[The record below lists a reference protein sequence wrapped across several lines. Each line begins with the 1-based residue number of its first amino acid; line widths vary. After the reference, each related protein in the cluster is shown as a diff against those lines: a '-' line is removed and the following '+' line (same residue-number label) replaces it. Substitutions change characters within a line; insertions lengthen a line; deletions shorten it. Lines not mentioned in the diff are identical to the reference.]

1 MDYELRKAGT
11 SQASLSASPNL
22 ADDELGH
29 PAGLGDPAAHA
40 AQTGPVASAVRR
52 VLNGV
57 DALCRAVLVAALV
70 IELSIVL
77 TEICSRFWFHQSL
90 LWSDEAAKMFL
101 SLIAFV
107 GGALAYRA
115 RHHSTVE
122 FITAKL
128 PATLRISVAIGID
141 LLVLVVAIVVGYV
154 SLNLLSIASMSNTPI
169 LDINSAWLMLPLTI
183 GLALTAIFALERLI
197 FEYQLRHVLPAA
209 VAVAV
214 LVGIVY
220 IASVVPSLHLSNG
233 TALSVMLVAFLFAV
247 LLGLPVSYAMLLGS
261 LMFLLVSGVAP
272 LIAAAQNTYDGTGN
286 FILLTLPFFIW
297 AGLIMERGGISLRL
311 VRFAMTL
318 VGHMRGGLLQVVVL
332 TIYMISGISG
342 SKIADVVAV
351 GSVLRRELKKQ
362 GYKPEQGAA
371 VLASSAAMSET
382 IPPSLAMLVLGSV
395 APISIGTL
403 FIAGLLPAAVIAT
416 LLMVL
421 NYVLSRNNGVASIP
435 RATMP
440 ELLRATGGAVLPLVM
455 PVIMVIGIR
464 FGIATPTEVS
474 AVAVL
479 YGLVL
484 AYAIYRAVDLKMLYT
499 IAVESCL
506 LAGMVLFIIAAA
518 FSFGWTLT
526 AANLP
531 ANLAAILHSLGDS
544 RVVFILG
551 SIVLLIVVGSLLEGL
566 PALIILGPLL
576 MPIATQYG
584 IDIIHYSMIMIL
596 AMGVGI
602 FIPPIGI
609 GFYVSCTVAESRL
622 EATTKAMLPYFVVLL
637 IGVLVV
643 AFVPWFTHAVPYL
656 LQNK

>member
-1 MDYELRKAGT
+1 MPDTLAMLSDDALAQELDHVPGST
-11 SQASLSASPNL
+11 
-22 ADDELGH
+22 
-29 PAGLGDPAAHA
+29 DPGAVILRR
-40 AQTGPVASAVRR
+40 GPVADRIRSL
-52 VLNGV
+52 LNGL
-57 DALCRAVLVAALV
+57 DLGCRALLVIALV
-70 IELSIVL
+70 IQLAIVL
-77 TEICSRFWFHQSL
+77 TGIVSRFWFDESL
-90 LWSDEAAKMFL
+90 LWADEAAKLFL
-101 SLIAFV
+101 SLTAFV
-107 GGALAYRA
+107 GGALAFRA
-115 RHHSTVE
+115 RHHTTVE
-122 FITAKL
+122 FLTGKFSPRWRA
-128 PATLRISVAIGID
+128 SVA
-141 LLVLVVAIVVGYV
+141 VAIDALILVAAAVVGYV
-154 SLNLLSIASMSNTPI
+154 SLDLLSISATSNTPI
-169 LDINSAWLMLPLTI
+169 LDINAAWLVLPLTV
-183 GLALTAIFALERLI
+183 GMALVVLFAIERLVY
-197 FEYQLRHVLPAA
+197 FHAPGVVVPALLI
-209 VAVAV
+209 VAL

-220 IASVVPSLHLSNG
+220 AISVVPSLHFDNG
-233 TALSVMLVAFLFAV
+233 TALAVMLVAFLLAV

-261 LMFLLVSGVAP
+261 LMFLLISGVAP
-272 LIAAAQNTYDGTGN
+272 LIAAAQNTFDGTGN
-286 FILLTLPFFIW
+286 FVLLTLPFFIW
-297 AGLIMERGGISLRL
+297 AGLIMEKGGISLRL
-311 VRFAMTL
+311 VQFAMTL
-318 VGHMRGGLLQVVVL
+318 VGHMRGGLLQVAVL
-332 TIYMISGISG
+332 TIYMVSGISG

-362 GYKPEQGAA
+362 GYRPEQGAA

-403 FIAGLLPAAVIAT
+403 FIAGLLPAAVIAS

-421 NYVLSRNNGVASIP
+421 NYVLSRRDNMASRP
-435 RATMP
+435 RATAA

-474 AVAVL
+474 SVAVL
-479 YGLVL
+479 YGLIL
-484 AYAIYRAVDLKMLYT
+484 AFAIYRAVGLKTLYQ

-518 FSFGWTLT
+518 FSFAWTLT

-531 ANLAAILHSLGDS
+531 ANLAMVLHSIGDN
-544 RVVFILG
+544 RIVFTLG

-576 MPIATQYG
+576 MPMASQYG

-609 GFYVSCTVAESRL
+609 GFYVSCTVSESRL
-622 EATTKAMLPYFVVLL
+622 EATSKAMLPYLAVLI

-643 AFVPWFTHAVPYL
+643 AFVPWFTLAVPRL
-656 LQNK
+656 VQGH

>member
-1 MDYELRKAGT
+1 M
-11 SQASLSASPNL
+11 
-22 ADDELGH
+22 
-29 PAGLGDPAAHA
+29 
-40 AQTGPVASAVRR
+40 
-52 VLNGV
+52 
-57 DALCRAVLVAALV
+57 VAALV
-70 IELSIVL
+70 IQLAIVL
-77 TEICSRFWFHQSL
+77 GGIVSRFWFDQSL
-90 LWSDEAAKMFL
+90 LWADEAAKLFL
-101 SLIAFV
+101 SLTAFV

-115 RHHSTVE
+115 RHHTTVE
-122 FITAKL
+122 FLTGKFS
-128 PATLRISVAIGID
+128 PKWRESVAVAID
-141 LLVLVVAIVVGYV
+141 LLILVAAAVVGYV
-154 SLNLLSIASMSNTPI
+154 SLDLLSISATSNTPI
-169 LDINSAWLMLPLTI
+169 LDINAAWLILPLTV
-183 GLALTAIFALERLI
+183 GLALIALFAIERLVY
-197 FEYQLRHVLPAA
+197 EHAPRRVVPALCI
-209 VAVAV
+209 VVP
-214 LVGIVY
+214 LVCIVY
-220 IASVVPSLHLSNG
+220 AVSIVPSLHLGNG
-233 TALSVMLVAFLFAV
+233 TALGVMLAAFLLAV
-247 LLGLPVSYAMLLGS
+247 LLGLPVSFAMLLGS
-261 LMFLLVSGVAP
+261 LMFLLISGVAP
-272 LIAAAQNTYDGTGN
+272 LIAAAQNTFDGTSN

-297 AGLIMERGGISLRL
+297 AGLIMEKGGISLRL

-332 TIYMISGISG
+332 TIYMVSGISG

-403 FIAGLLPAAVIAT
+403 FIAGLLPAAVIAL

-421 NYVLSRNNGVASIP
+421 NYVLSRRANIGSAP
-435 RATMP
+435 RATSA

-464 FGIATPTEVS
+464 FGVATPTEVS

-484 AYAIYRAVDLKMLYT
+484 AFVIYRAVDVKVLYA

-518 FSFGWTLT
+518 FSFAWTLT

-531 ANLAAILHSLGDS
+531 ANLALILHSLGDN
-544 RVVFILG
+544 RIVFILG

-609 GFYVSCTVAESRL
+609 GFYVSCSVSESRL
-622 EATTKAMLPYFVVLL
+622 EATSRAMLPYFGVL
-637 IGVLVV
+637 IAGVLVV
-643 AFVPWFTHAVPYL
+643 AFVPWFTLAVPHL
-656 LQNK
+656 LQGH

>member
-1 MDYELRKAGT
+1 MPDTLAMLSDGELAQET
-11 SQASLSASPNL
+11 DQ
-22 ADDELGH
+22 
-29 PAGLGDPAAHA
+29 GLDHVPGSTDPGAAVLRR
-40 AQTGPVASAVRR
+40 GPVADRIR
-52 VLNGV
+52 GLLNGLDV
-57 DALCRAVLVAALV
+57 GCRAILVIALV
-70 IELSIVL
+70 IQLAIVL
-77 TEICSRFWFHQSL
+77 TGIVSRFWFDESL
-90 LWSDEAAKMFL
+90 LWADEAAKLFL
-101 SLIAFV
+101 SLTAFV
-107 GGALAYRA
+107 GGALAFRA
-115 RHHSTVE
+115 RHHTTVE
-122 FITAKL
+122 FLTGRFS
-128 PATLRISVAIGID
+128 PRWRVSVAVGID
-141 LLVLVVAIVVGYV
+141 ALILVAATVVGYV
-154 SLNLLSIASMSNTPI
+154 SLDLLSISATSNTPI
-169 LDINSAWLMLPLTI
+169 LDINAAWLVLPLTI
-183 GLALTAIFALERLI
+183 GMALVALFAIERLVY
-197 FEYQLRHVLPAA
+197 FHALRVVVPALVM
-209 VAVAV
+209 VAL

-220 IASVVPSLHLSNG
+220 AISVVPSLHFDNG
-233 TALSVMLVAFLFAV
+233 TALAVMLVAFLLAV

-261 LMFLLVSGVAP
+261 LMFLLISGVAP
-272 LIAAAQNTYDGTGN
+272 LIAAAQNTFDGTGN
-286 FILLTLPFFIW
+286 FVLLTLPFFIW
-297 AGLIMERGGISLRL
+297 AGLIMEKGGISLRL

-318 VGHMRGGLLQVVVL
+318 VGHMRGGLLQVAVL
-332 TIYMISGISG
+332 TIYMVSGISG

-362 GYKPEQGAA
+362 GYRPEQGAA

-403 FIAGLLPAAVIAT
+403 FIAGLLPAAVIAS

-421 NYVLSRNNGVASIP
+421 NYVLSRRDNMASRP
-435 RATMP
+435 RATAA

-474 AVAVL
+474 SVAVL
-479 YGLVL
+479 YGLIL
-484 AYAIYRAVDLKMLYT
+484 AFAIYRAVGLKTLYQ

-518 FSFGWTLT
+518 FSFAWTLT

-531 ANLAAILHSLGDS
+531 ANLAMVLHSIGDN
-544 RVVFILG
+544 RIVFTLG

-576 MPIATQYG
+576 MPMASQYG

-609 GFYVSCTVAESRL
+609 GFYVSCTVSESRL
-622 EATTKAMLPYFVVLL
+622 EATSKAMLPYLAVL
-637 IGVLVV
+637 IVGVLVV
-643 AFVPWFTHAVPYL
+643 AFVPWFTLAVPRL
-656 LQNK
+656 VQGH

>member
-1 MDYELRKAGT
+1 MI
-11 SQASLSASPNL
+11 
-22 ADDELGH
+22 
-29 PAGLGDPAAHA
+29 
-40 AQTGPVASAVRR
+40 
-52 VLNGV
+52 
-57 DALCRAVLVAALV
+57 ALV
-70 IELSIVL
+70 IQLVIVL
-77 TEICSRFWFHQSL
+77 TGIVSRFWFDKSL
-90 LWSDEAAKMFL
+90 LWADEAAKLFL
-101 SLIAFV
+101 SLTAFV
-107 GGALAYRA
+107 GGALAFRA
-115 RHHSTVE
+115 RHHTTVE
-122 FITAKL
+122 FLTGRFSPRWRA
-128 PATLRISVAIGID
+128 SFAIGID
-141 LLVLVVAIVVGYV
+141 MLILVAAATVGYV
-154 SLNLLSIASMSNTPI
+154 SLNLLSISATSNTPI
-169 LDINSAWLMLPLTI
+169 LDINAAWLVLPLTV
-183 GLALTAIFALERLI
+183 GMALVVLFAIERLVY
-197 FEYQLRHVLPAA
+197 FHALRAVIPA
-209 VAVAV
+209 VAVVAL

-220 IASVVPSLHLSNG
+220 AISAVPSLHLGNG
-233 TALSVMLVAFLFAV
+233 TALGVMLLAFLLAV
-247 LLGLPVSYAMLLGS
+247 LLGLPVSFAMLLGS
-261 LMFLLVSGVAP
+261 LMFLLISGVAP
-272 LIAAAQNTYDGTGN
+272 LIAAAQNTFDGTSN

-297 AGLIMERGGISLRL
+297 AGLIMEKGGISLRL

-332 TIYMISGISG
+332 TIYMVSGISG

-362 GYKPEQGAA
+362 GYRPEQGAA

-403 FIAGLLPAAVIAT
+403 FIAGLLPAAVIAL
-416 LLMVL
+416 LLMIL
-421 NYVLSRNNGVASIP
+421 NYVLSRRGNMASAP
-435 RATMP
+435 RATAA

-464 FGIATPTEVS
+464 FGVATPTEVS
-474 AVAVL
+474 SVAVL
-479 YGLVL
+479 YGLIL
-484 AYAIYRAVDLKMLYT
+484 AFAIYRAVDIKVLYT

-518 FSFGWTLT
+518 FSFAWTLT

-531 ANLAAILHSLGDS
+531 ANLAMVLHSIGDN
-544 RVVFILG
+544 RIVFTLG

-576 MPIATQYG
+576 MPLASQYG

-609 GFYVSCTVAESRL
+609 GFYVSCTVSESRL
-622 EATTKAMLPYFVVLL
+622 EATSRAMLPYLAVLI

-643 AFVPWFTHAVPYL
+643 AFVPWFTLAVPRL
-656 LQNK
+656 VQGH

>member
-1 MDYELRKAGT
+1 MVD
-11 SQASLSASPNL
+11 QASLSAGQDL
-22 ADDELGH
+22 MHQGLTH
-29 PAGLGDPAAHA
+29 PAGLVDPADHVRLN
-40 AQTGPVASAVRR
+40 GPVASTIRR
-52 VLNGV
+52 VLNGL
-57 DALCRAVLVAALV
+57 DAGCRAVLVAALV
-70 IELSIVL
+70 IELGIVL
-77 TEICSRFWFHQSL
+77 TEIGSRFWLHQSL
-90 LWSDEAAKMFL
+90 LWSDEAAKLFL

-115 RHHSTVE
+115 RHHTTVE
-122 FITAKL
+122 FLTARL
-128 PATLRISVAIGID
+128 PAHLRVSVAIGID
-141 LLVLVVAIVVGYV
+141 VVVLVVAAVVGYV
-154 SLNLLSIASMSNTPI
+154 SLNLLSISSMSNTPI
-169 LDINSAWLMLPLTI
+169 LDINTAWLILPLTV
-183 GLALTAIFALERLI
+183 GLTLVVIFALERLI
-197 FEYQLRHVLPAA
+197 FEYPLRQVLP
-209 VAVAV
+209 VALVVAL
-214 LVGIVY
+214 LVGLLTT
-220 IASVVPSLHLSNG
+220 ASVVPSLRLSNG
-233 TALSVMLVAFLFAV
+233 TALGVMLVVFLFAV
-247 LLGLPVSYAMLLGS
+247 LLGLPVSFAMLMGS
-261 LMFLLVSGVAP
+261 LMFLLISGVAP
-272 LIAAAQNTYDGTGN
+272 LIAAAQNTFDGTSN

-297 AGLIMERGGISLRL
+297 AGLIMEKGGISLRL

-403 FIAGLLPAAVIAT
+403 FIAGLLPAAVIAV

-435 RATMP
+435 RATWP
-440 ELLRATGGAVLPLVM
+440 ELLRASGGAVLPLIM

-484 AYAIYRAVDLKMLYT
+484 AYLIYRAVDLKTLYT
-499 IAVESCL
+499 IAVDSCL

-544 RVVFILG
+544 RIVFILG

-609 GFYVSCTVAESRL
+609 GFYVSCSVSESRL
-622 EATTKAMLPYFVVLL
+622 EATGKAMLPYFAVLM

-643 AFVPWFTHAVPYL
+643 AFVPWFTLAVPHL